1 MIQTKKMLIAILVQ
15 WQLKYK
21 IFTNGISYFINNLII
36 FKIVDNNFQLYIYIC
51 LKRKIDF
58 LRRGTRANA
67 EIQAEDVAQ
76 QFIQVKF
83 E

>member
-1 MIQTKKMLIAILVQ
+1 MLIIT
-15 WQLKYK
+15 
-21 IFTNGISYFINNLII
+21 FN
-36 FKIVDNNFQLYIYIC
+36 YIYIY